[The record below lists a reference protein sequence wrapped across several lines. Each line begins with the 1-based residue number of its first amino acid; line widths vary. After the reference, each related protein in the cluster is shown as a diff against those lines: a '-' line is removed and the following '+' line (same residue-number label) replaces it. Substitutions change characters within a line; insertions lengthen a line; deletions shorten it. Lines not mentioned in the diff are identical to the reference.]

1 MRYIKQF
8 SIILVISLMGELLH
22 EFLPFSMP
30 ASIYGLV
37 LMLVALISGLI
48 KVEHVKETSA
58 FLLDVMPIMFVPP
71 AVGLVDSWGI
81 LQEILIPFVLVGTV
95 STIIV
100 MVVSGKVTQ
109 GIICRGKKECN
120 GVHDYTGQ
128 EAESNVADAQNKEVN

>member
-1 MRYIKQF
+1 MRYLKQF
-8 SIILVISLMGELLH
+8 AIIILISLMGELLS

-37 LMLVALISGLI
+37 LMLVALMTGLL

-71 AVGLVDSWGI
+71 AVGLMDNWGV
-81 LQEILIPFVLVGTV
+81 LKEILIPLVLVGTV

-100 MVVSGKVTQ
+100 MVVTGKVTQ
-109 GIICRGKKECN
+109 GIIRVDKN
-120 GVHDYTGQ
+120 
-128 EAESNVADAQNKEVN
+128 ADTHNKEVE

>member
-8 SIILVISLMGELLH
+8 SIILVISLMGELLN

-37 LMLVALISGLI
+37 LMLVALMTGLL

-71 AVGLVDSWGI
+71 AVGLMDNWGV
-81 LQEILIPFVLVGTV
+81 LQEILIPLVLVGTV

-100 MVVSGKVTQ
+100 MVVTGKVTQ
-109 GIICRGKKECN
+109 GIIRVDKN
-120 GVHDYTGQ
+120 
-128 EAESNVADAQNKEVN
+128 ADTHNKEVE

>member
-1 MRYIKQF
+1 MRYVKQF

-37 LMLVALISGLI
+37 IMLVALMTGLL
-48 KVEHVKETSA
+48 KVENVKETST

-71 AVGLVDSWGI
+71 AVGLMDNWGI
-81 LQEILIPFVLVGTV
+81 LQEILVPLAIVGTV

-100 MVVSGKVTQ
+100 MVVTGKVTQ
-109 GIICRGKKECN
+109 GIIKNK
-120 GVHDYTGQ
+120 H
-128 EAESNVADAQNKEVN
+128 NKEVQ